1 MIAAASLWTWRLL
14 GRADWHPELRW
25 VVLGTGV
32 AAAVAVLV
40 PRARALVVG
49 PLVATTLL
57 AGPAAYSLQTA
68 STAHTGALVTA
79 GPASTGGFGGA
90 RGRGLP
96 GGTGLGGTGS
106 RPSLLSNGQRPPAV
120 PGGIGGAAGPN
131 GATLPGTG
139 SGRATAG
146 GTGGMPGGL
155 GGAGSV
161 SSTLVSALKSGTY
174 TWSAATTSAN
184 EAASFELASGTSV
197 MSLGGFNGTDPAVTL
212 TRFKALVAAGE
223 IHYYIAAGNG
233 FIGSTAAD
241 TSTAYQIQKW
251 VTSTF
256 TAKTVGGTTV
266 YDLTSG

>member
-1 MIAAASLWTWRLL
+1 MA
-14 GRADWHPELRW
+14 W
-25 VVLGTGV
+25 VCL
-32 AAAVAVLV
+32 AV
-40 PRARALVVG
+40 
-49 PLVATTLL
+49 
-57 AGPAAYSLQTA
+57 
-68 STAHTGALVTA
+68 
-79 GPASTGGFGGA
+79 
-90 RGRGLP
+90 
-96 GGTGLGGTGS
+96 TGLGRTGS
-106 RPSLLSNGQRPPAV
+106 RPSLPNGQRPPAL
-120 PGGIGGAAGPN
+120 PGGTGGATGPN

-146 GTGGMPGGL
+146 GAGGMPGGL

-161 SSTLVSALKSGTY
+161 SSALVSALKSGAY

-184 EAASFELASGTSV
+184 EAASLELASGTSV
-197 MSLGGFNGTDPAVTL
+197 MSLGGFNGTDPAITL
-212 TRFKALVAAGE
+212 SQFKALVAAGE